1 MGDSDCLFCRI
12 VRKEVPSQ
20 TVFEDEDCVVFNDIN
35 PQAPTH
41 LLLVTK
47 KHIPRLT
54 DAGDG
59 DAALLGRLQ
68 LKARDLALKG
78 GLAEGFRL
86 VTNNGRGAGQS
97 VDHLHYHLLGGRR
110 LTWPPG

>member
-1 MGDSDCLFCRI
+1 M
-12 VRKEVPSQ
+12 
-20 TVFEDEDCVVFNDIN
+20 VFKDIN

-41 LLLVTK
+41 LLIVPK
-47 KHIPRLT
+47 KHIPSLSSVS
-54 DAGDG
+54 DEDK
-59 DAALLGRLQ
+59 ALLGQLQ
-68 LKARDLALKG
+68 CLARDLAKKA
-78 GLAEGFRL
+78 GLEAGYRL